1 MRGRDPAPPSP
12 FSRPNALPSHLSRA
26 RPTTTPSSRDFADIL
41 AKGQVGVKEQV
52 GHERRRR
59 SRGNKRGLE
68 KQDIRRR
75 EGQVRDRRDW
85 RNRRQG
91 WR

>member
-1 MRGRDPAPPSP
+1 M
-12 FSRPNALPSHLSRA
+12 
-26 RPTTTPSSRDFADIL
+26 
-41 AKGQVGVKEQV
+41 